1 MHKNPEDLKQNWM
14 VWQNKLDSELHQDF
28 FLSLFC
34 VGAVLWVI

>member
-1 MHKNPEDLKQNWM
+1 M

-34 VGAVLWVI
+34 VGAVLWVIWNGYTAGYK